1 MLCILQEVK
10 SGKNFTATGHIQQIS
25 VRTHELLVYLW
36 KTLFYFLF
44 VEVRNVVPWVT
55 NYSETLLLRRL
66 IALWYLNDIPAIFF
80 YFDHNCADL
89 CETDI
94 LWKLD
99 FQMFPSLSPFIGKL
113 KSWAHENLK
122 IAAYSHVVGCTLMR
136 WVNTVQRSLCF
147 SSPQY
152 GKHPV
157 LLIVCSHY
165 DWNLKHMTSSCW
177 LASW

>member
-1 MLCILQEVK
+1 MNYC
-10 SGKNFTATGHIQQIS
+10 IS
-25 VRTHELLVYLW
+25 VKNLSQKCCTMSHKLQWNTAPQEIDS
-36 KTLFYFLF
+36 F
-44 VEVRNVVPWVT
+44 VVSQWH
-55 NYSETLLLRRL
+55 SCH
-66 IALWYLNDIPAIFF
+66 FF

-113 KSWAHENLK
+113 KSWVHENLK
-122 IAAYSHVVGCTLMR
+122 ITVYSHVVGCTLMR